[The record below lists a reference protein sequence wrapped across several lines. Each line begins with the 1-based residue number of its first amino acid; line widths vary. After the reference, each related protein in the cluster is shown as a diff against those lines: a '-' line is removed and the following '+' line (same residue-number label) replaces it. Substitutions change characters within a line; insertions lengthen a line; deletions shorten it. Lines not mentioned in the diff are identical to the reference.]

1 MSNLVIW
8 EMNAASD
15 TAAGASEHCCCKLPI
30 TKLLNYEIDLTAMM
44 MVTQTGVVR
53 GYHLREIP

>member
-15 TAAGASEHCCCKLPI
+15 TAAGAVAANYAI

-44 MVTQTGVVR
+44 MVTQTSVVR
-53 GYHLREIP
+53 AYHLREIP